1 MNQQIQ
7 SEEEDLMY
15 ENSDKMLESMNQESN
30 NYNLV
35 SFFNQG
41 PYEQIAEQQK
51 ILHSSEKK

>member
-35 SFFNQG
+35 SFFN
-41 PYEQIAEQQK
+41 
-51 ILHSSEKK
+51 

>member
-15 ENSDKMLESMNQESN
+15 ENSDKMLESMNQEGN

-35 SFFNQG
+35 SFFN
-41 PYEQIAEQQK
+41 
-51 ILHSSEKK
+51 